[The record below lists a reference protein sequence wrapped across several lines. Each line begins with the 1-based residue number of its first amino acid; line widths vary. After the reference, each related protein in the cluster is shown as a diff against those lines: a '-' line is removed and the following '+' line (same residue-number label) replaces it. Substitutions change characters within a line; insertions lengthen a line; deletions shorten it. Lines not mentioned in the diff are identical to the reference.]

1 MTAPKPTPTSPKP
14 LLRGWLHA
22 AMTPLALVLGIVLVL
37 LAHNDAGRIGG
48 AVWLAASVALFGTS
62 ALYHR
67 GNWTGRREVLWRRLD
82 HANIFIFIAASYTPL
97 ALLLLPPA
105 SYTVLLWLVWTVAV
119 AGVFFQ
125 LVWINSPRWVHTL
138 LYLLMGWAALGWI
151 GDFWTNGG
159 PLQFTLISLGGLIY
173 TLGAIVY
180 ARRNPDPWPT
190 TFGYHEIFH
199 SATIIAALCHYT
211 AIMAATLA

>member
-1 MTAPKPTPTSPKP
+1 MTTRPPTKPKP

-67 GNWTGRREVLWRRLD
+67 GNWQPRSEALWRRLD

-97 ALLLLPPA
+97 ALLLLAPA
-105 SYTVLLWLVWTVAV
+105 GYTVLLWVVWSVAA

-125 LVWINSPRWVHTL
+125 LVWINSPRWVHTI
-138 LYLLMGWAALGWI
+138 LYLLMGWASLWWM

-190 TFGYHEIFH
+190 VFGYHEIFH
-199 SATIIAALCHYT
+199 SATILAALCHYA